1 MKSHYDKTGI
11 SAVVIT
17 TATLSKMKG
26 IYIMFYFTVSTE
38 YNANDLIE
46 KLIEESENN
55 QVIILLELSQEYSL
69 ESDILDLVDVNIG
82 ENVELF
88 EIIEDI
94 ENNLNE
100 YIQCLLEN
108 IDENDKED
116 LLESL
121 KDLK

>member
-1 MKSHYDKTGI
+1 
-11 SAVVIT
+11 
-17 TATLSKMKG
+17 
-26 IYIMFYFTVSTE
+26 MFYFTVSTE

-46 KLIEESENN
+46 KLIDESDNN
-55 QVIILLELSQEYSL
+55 KVITILELSQEYSL

-88 EIIEDI
+88 EILEDI

-121 KDLK
+121 QDL